1 MVHYRHLRRRHAS
14 RIRHSQDLQAFVA
27 AENAR
32 LATASAKA
40 AGTLTLG
47 ATPGDGKVVVIG
59 GKTYTFQT
67 TLTEADGHVHIGA
80 SATTAA
86 TNLFNA
92 INKSGGGTAGTDYA
106 NATVANPDFV
116 ATNPVATHVV
126 ITAKVAGA
134 RTDATT
140 TNSVSGSWGAA
151 TVQGGVDA
159 AGFDT
164 VKSLKLNTA
173 DQIVAAQTSGALH

>member
-14 RIRHSQDLQAFVA
+14 RIRHSPDLQAFVA

-32 LATASAKA
+32 LAVASAFA
-40 AGTLTLG
+40 SGLLTLG

-59 GKTYTFQT
+59 AKTYTFQT

-80 SATTAA
+80 SATIAA
-86 TNLFNA
+86 TNLFHA
-92 INKSGGGTAGTDYA
+92 INKSGGVAGTDYA
-106 NATVANPDFV
+106 NAMVANADFV
-116 ATNPVATHVV
+116 ATNPVATEVA
-126 ITAKVAGA
+126 ITAKVAGS
-134 RTDATT
+134 RNDATT

-151 TVQGGVDA
+151 TVTGGATA
-159 AGFDT
+159 ASFDT

-173 DQIVAAQTSGALH
+173 DQILAASTAGALH